1 MQNIARKLA
10 LHLIDPDAIASED
23 YVETDPEALVN
34 EREEDLHVMIT
45 TYTQRDRSKYSD
57 MHNVIFSLV
66 NAHAELAYENGIRAG
81 AQLMMNLFANPKGNY
96 KEAIAQLM
104 KDGI

>member
-10 LHLIDPDAIASED
+10 LQLIDPDAVASED

-45 TYTQRDRSKYSD
+45 TYAQRDHSKYSG
-57 MHNVIFSLV
+57 MHNIIFSLV
-66 NAHAELAYENGIRAG
+66 NAHAERAYENGIRAG
-81 AQLMMNLFANPKGNY
+81 AQLMMSLLVSPKGNY